1 MILKEDKLNTF
12 LTFWR
17 DILSIIARQTEHI
30 RDHLASLQTCVVV
43 ASHKGDNSQQPAE
56 GIHFL
61 FFLSI
66 YEIPQ
71 KIIAIEPQ
79 HGSLLSG
86 LGSLLFG
93 GF

>member
-1 MILKEDKLNTF
+1 MILKEVNSSTF

-30 RDHLASLQTCVVV
+30 RDHLAGLQTCVVV

-56 GIHFL
+56 EIHFL
-61 FFLSI
+61 FFLRI
-66 YEIPQ
+66 REIVQ
-71 KIIAIEPQ
+71 KIIVIEQ
-79 HGSLLSG
+79 HRGSLQSG
-86 LGSLLFG
+86 LASLLFG

>member
-1 MILKEDKLNTF
+1 MILKEVNSSTF

-56 GIHFL
+56 THFL
-61 FFLSI
+61 FFLRI
-66 YEIPQ
+66 REIVQ
-71 KIIAIEPQ
+71 KIIVIEQ
-79 HGSLLSG
+79 HHGSLQSG
-86 LGSLLFG
+86 LASLLFG